1 MMFGKLT
8 PVEQNQRTYA
18 VPNHEDYSLL
28 FIEKMLYK
36 YYDKAIFLKG
46 RCNMDLSNEIKIIR
60 QHAFLTQ
67 ESFAKELRIAFS
79 TVNR

>member
-1 MMFGKLT
+1 
-8 PVEQNQRTYA
+8 
-18 VPNHEDYSLL
+18 
-28 FIEKMLYK
+28 
-36 YYDKAIFLKG
+36 
-46 RCNMDLSNEIKIIR
+46 MDLSNEIKIIR